1 MTQQPDPDLMDPQ
14 EAQALFIAGL
24 SRHQTGD
31 LEAAASLYREV
42 ISGFPA
48 HTDALHMLGVSH
60 YQRGQHQQAVD
71 LIGQALRQNDSVAAY
86 HCNLGNALKALGRLD
101 EALTAFET
109 ALRLAPDHALAHS
122 NRGNTLL
129 QLNRPHEALAA
140 YDVAVGLRPDYAE
153 GHCNRSRALMA
164 LDRPAEAAAAC
175 EAALHLRPDLAE
187 AYASLGGARRQMGQM
202 QAALDAFDAALR
214 LRPDQARTHCDRG
227 AVLAALGRTEDAL
240 AALDTALHLQPDS
253 AEAYCNQGF
262 ALMDANRPDA
272 AMDAYRTAIRLQP
285 DLAEAH
291 FNLGMALLLQ
301 GNFASGWTEYD
312 WRWRC
317 SGWPGGSPRHQT
329 LPPWRGEGPIAGQTL
344 LLWSEQGLGDTLQFA
359 RYVPLVAA
367 LGGSVVLEVQPA
379 LAAMLAPVLS
389 GPAVRVI
396 ATGDPVPP
404 ADRQCPLLSL
414 PLALRTTLETIPPP
428 LTPQADPDRAAA
440 VRASL
445 PPGRLRV
452 GIVWQ
457 GNPHHHNDR
466 NRSVPLSRFAPLAAL
481 PGITLVSLQKGAG
494 TEQLAAIPPD
504 FAVHSPGPD
513 YDAGDFAETAAT
525 LLAVDLLITVDT
537 AIAHLA
543 GSLGRPAWVLLPAQP
558 DWRWLTE
565 RDDSPWYPSLRL
577 IRQPESGNWDSVFAQ
592 VIALIRQY
600 S

>member
-14 EAQALFIAGL
+14 EAQALFVAGL

-187 AYASLGGARRQMGQM
+187 AYASLGGARRRMGQM
-202 QAALDAFDAALR
+202 QVALDAFDAALR

-329 LPPWRGEGPIAGQTL
+329 LPPWRGEGSIAGQTL

-379 LAAMLAPVLS
+379 LAPVLAPVLS
-389 GPAVRVI
+389 SPAVRVI

-428 LTPQADPDRAAA
+428 LTLQADPDRAAA
-440 VRASL
+440 IRGSL
-445 PPGRLRV
+445 PPGRLRI

-577 IRQPESGNWDSVFAQ
+577 IRQPESGDWDSVFAQ
-592 VIALIRQY
+592 VVALIRQY